1 MTSLP
6 VRGPEEALRVV
17 EIYRRRWE
25 IEGFIRLLKVGLGL
39 EGFLVC
45 GLVRIR
51 KVVAVVLGLAMFVW
65 ELQGAEGSFKAFL
78 LELGGKLG
86 LAGERD
92 GPYLLLRGLVRL
104 LNHQVIQE
112 HLERARKGKKSCG

>member
-1 MTSLP
+1 M
-6 VRGPEEALRVV
+6 V